1 MGLRLATSASLAFLH
16 HPGEGPGR
24 VGGTPSSGWC
34 APSLLQMV
42 RARARAPVRLPT
54 NGPHRG
60 SWHRRGAGELAL
72 GGEGSPAPV
81 TLDGWLLRAHTHQ
94 RGPQILNFSRIKET
108 QNLSK
113 SALLAS
119 PDSRKATRREG
130 AIARI
135 RCQRLRGRSTAVALG
150 RLVPTS
156 STRPIHT
163 LGSSG
168 FETPLWRTGAAKTA
182 PRAGLDGSR
191 KSRLMHVAARP

>member
-1 MGLRLATSASLAFLH
+1 MRASLACLH

-24 VGGTPSSGWC
+24 VGGMLSSGWR
-34 APSLLQMV
+34 ARSLLRKE
-42 RARARAPVRLPT
+42 RARAACLIGFPKK
-54 NGPHRG
+54 NGRRRG
-60 SWHRRGAGELAL
+60 SWHRCGAAELAL

-108 QNLSK
+108 QNSTK

-156 STRPIHT
+156 STRPFHT

-182 PRAGLDGSR
+182 PREGLDVSR